1 MIVKEFIR
9 FNDGLYILKRKFQEL
24 SIKTDKVQE
33 LKELL
38 GCHIVLRKDGWLLY
52 CEQIQE
58 AELVN
63 E

>member
-24 SIKTDKVQE
+24 SVKSDKIQE
-33 LKELL
+33 LKSLL
-38 GCHIVLRKDGWLLY
+38 GCDIVLRKDGWLLY
-52 CEQIQE
+52 CEQIAE
-58 AELVN
+58 AEIVN

>member
-1 MIVKEFIR
+1 MIIKEFIK

-24 SIKTDKVQE
+24 SVKPDKIQE
-33 LKELL
+33 LKSLL
-38 GCHIVLRKDGWLLY
+38 GCDIVLRKDGWLLY